1 MITRKKTLE
10 MATPRRTGDE
20 ESARTAE
27 LAPAVL
33 DRLELVSPL
42 DDLEFGETD
51 TEIQASPLEFSE
63 DQEKAPEPEKP
74 EKPFDKPDKPEKP
87 ENPVAEKRGQET
99 TKFQTIKQR
108 YLASKN
114 YNKLV
119 FLALGILVL
128 VISLYLLGKQPYT
141 VQTRLV
147 FIIGD
152 HKVLEK
158 ENWSPMKEFSL
169 IQNPKT
175 ASILANRYFGATDP
189 VNMFNKAAGNSIDSL
204 FLQST
209 VINPLLIR
217 RDYYKNPVEFESW
230 LSKSVT
236 FEPDFYGGQ
245 NAVSI
250 KLTGPDPQ
258 LLKGVLLDYVSSYI
272 DLRRM
277 ITAHSKENAQKPSA
291 TQVTDD
297 STRTKTLENLDQ
309 RLKKLDSLLTDYE
322 LVMKKLNLNNGPAS
336 AFSLDPSS
344 PVFKTLARFQD
355 KIIQLEIERGS
366 LETRFT
372 PQSRE
377 IKSIDL
383 QIDGVKGLMRQYLT
397 EQITCLKKDKEG
409 LLAQKSQLENSSKP
423 KTEMAEEQPKE
434 TTKSSGMLASG
445 AKWFFLNE
453 GLSVINENP
462 FVSSKPLLGKIGDL
476 KDALLA
482 VLFSSGNSNGR
493 RGPTA
498 QYAGTGMQYG
508 PPAGQYFGQSAYRGR
523 PNMGFSQGQQSM
535 EFYRNDM
542 TPFRSQ

>member
-20 ESARTAE
+20 ESARTTE
-27 LAPAVL
+27 LAPVVL
-33 DRLELVSPL
+33 DRLELLSPL
-42 DDLEFGETD
+42 DDLEFGETES
-51 TEIQASPLEFSE
+51 EIQASPLEFSE
-63 DQEKAPEPEKP
+63 KQEKALEPVKSE
-74 EKPFDKPDKPEKP
+74 KPDKPEKP
-87 ENPVAEKRGQET
+87 ENPIVEKRAEKL
-99 TKFQTIKQR
+99 TKLQTIKQR
-108 YLASKN
+108 YLISNN
-114 YNKLV
+114 YNKLLFV
-119 FLALGILVL
+119 ALAILFL
-128 VISLYLLGKQPYT
+128 VIGLYLLGKQPYT
-141 VQTRLV
+141 VETRLV

-152 HKVLEK
+152 RKVLEK

-169 IQNPKT
+169 LQNPKT
-175 ASILANRYFGATDP
+175 ASILASRYFSAIDP
-189 VNMFNKAAGNSIDSL
+189 MNMFNKVEGNSIDSL
-204 FLQST
+204 FSQST
-209 VINPLLIR
+209 AINPLLVR
-217 RDYYKNPVEFESW
+217 RDYYKTPVEFESW
-230 LSKSVT
+230 LSKSVS

-250 KLTGPDPQ
+250 KLIGPDPQ
-258 LLKGVLLDYVSSYI
+258 LLKGVLLDYVSSYV
-272 DLRRM
+272 DMRRM
-277 ITAHSKENAQKPSA
+277 ITARSKEKAQTAPLA
-291 TQVTDD
+291 QVTDD
-297 STRTKTLENLDQ
+297 SAKTKTVENLDQ

-322 LVMKKLNLNNGPAS
+322 LAMKKLDSNNGPAS

-377 IKSIDL
+377 IKSIDF

-397 EQITCLKKDKEG
+397 EQIKCLKNDKDS
-409 LLAQKSQLENSSKP
+409 LIAQKSELENNSKP
-423 KTEMAEEQPKE
+423 KTEIAEEQEQPKDMA
-434 TTKSSGMLASG
+434 KSSGMLASG

-462 FVSSKPLLGKIGDL
+462 LVTSKPLLGKIGDL

-482 VLFSSGNSNGR
+482 GLFSSGKSNGR

-498 QYAGTGMQYG
+498 QYAGMGIQYG
-508 PPAGQYFGQSAYRGR
+508 SPHGQSFGHSSYQGG
-523 PNMGFSQGQQSM
+523 PNTGTSPRQSM

-542 TPFRSQ
+542 TSFGNR